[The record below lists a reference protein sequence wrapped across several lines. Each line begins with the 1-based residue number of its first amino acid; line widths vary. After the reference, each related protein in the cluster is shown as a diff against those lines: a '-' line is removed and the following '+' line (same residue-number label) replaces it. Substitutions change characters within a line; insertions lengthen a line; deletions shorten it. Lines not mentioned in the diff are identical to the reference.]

1 VGVALRD
8 QAYEIAYV
16 PFLDLMNALGAPISN
31 NVPPQETG
39 YAAVGPDLRDV
50 FTNECL
56 HQVIDPIDDQA
67 AARLLLLLCWIASVE
82 PSRKDL
88 LRLGL
93 GHRQGDASI
102 GPNRIFAEP

>member
-1 VGVALRD
+1 M
-8 QAYEIAYV
+8 Y
-16 PFLDLMNALGAPISN
+16 ALGAPIRN
-31 NVPPQETG
+31 DVPPQETR

-50 FTNECL
+50 FTNERL

-88 LRLGL
+88 LRWAL
-93 GHRQGDASI
+93 AI
-102 GPNRIFAEP
+102 GRVTRP

>member
-16 PFLDLMNALGAPISN
+16 PFLDLMNALGAPIRN

-67 AARLLLLLCWIASVE
+67 AARLLFSSAGSR
-82 PSRKDL
+82 PSSRAAKIFCAWAL
-88 LRLGL
+88 
-93 GHRQGDASI
+93 AI
-102 GPNRIFAEP
+102 GRVTRP